1 MSQSTYMKFRSFKP
15 FRFAVLGLSLTS
27 LSALA
32 QRNLTDIPSTDPE
45 VERASFQVA
54 EGFEVSLYAADPRIA
69 KPIQMNF
76 DPQGRLWIASSEVY
90 PQIEPGQKANDKILI
105 LEDTDRDGKADKTT
119 VFADGLLIPTGVEPG
134 DGGAYVAN
142 STELLHFSDTDGD
155 GKADK
160 RRVVLSGFG
169 TEDTHHILHTLRWG
183 YDGCLYMNQSI
194 YIHSHIETPQ
204 GVKRLNAG
212 GVWRFRPETMGLDV
226 FDYGLVN
233 SWGHHFD
240 KFGQHFQTD
249 GAGGEGINYAIPGA
263 YYFTTAYPARILR
276 GLNPGSPKHCGLEVA
291 DGRHLPDDWQGALLT
306 NDFRGNRVCRFV
318 LSDAGAGYVSRE
330 QAEVVKTPHI
340 AFRPIDIKMGPDGAI
355 YIADWYNPIIQHGEV
370 DFRDPRRD
378 HTHGRIWRVTAKGR
392 KLAPWPKLVGAPV
405 RELLDHLKSPEGWTR
420 QQARRVLKERGKSE
434 VLPELAK
441 WAAEIK
447 GDDAAA
453 DQHRLEA
460 LWMYVGLDQL
470 EPNLLAA
477 VLKAKTPEVRA
488 AGARVVSHW
497 HDRLL
502 NALELMKPA
511 IADAHPRVR
520 LEASRTLGAI
530 GTPEAAVLAL
540 GSREKGTDTF
550 LDYGVYLTSR
560 ETAAKWVP
568 AWNDGKLEFSSVDS
582 ALFAASSAENTE
594 VVNGLVARVK
604 DGRISGPKLGEAL
617 QLVANLGRPQDL
629 DLILDSSLQKSAEAA
644 PWLGAL
650 ATAAQGRQLRPT
662 GDLSRIRPLVNSSN
676 LDVATAAVRL
686 AGLWKLEG
694 MRGTLVALAAS
705 GQTNLAFRNV
715 CVEAIGRL
723 GGPES
728 EAVLSQLMTA
738 SEDGNLRNSALQAL
752 ISASPKAAGN
762 AIADRL
768 STSTNREE
776 LTPIMERV
784 VQSKP
789 AVEALLASAGA
800 KKLDAESARLA
811 LRVVRSGGRAD
822 LEPLAKLLEKNA
834 QGGPAIAVPNSLEAM
849 KAIIDEV
856 AKNGDPARGE
866 LVFRRAEL
874 NCYKC
879 HGIGPAGGLVGP
891 NLQSLGASSQPD
903 YIIDSILQPAKAVKE
918 GYNAIVVAMNDGRIL
933 TGIPIGQSPA
943 ELIIRDAE
951 GKELKLPKDQIEDQ
965 KPTGSL
971 MPAGLV
977 DSLTRQELLDLFR
990 FLTELGRVGSYSIP
1004 KERYIRHFEVLEAD
1018 QNAQTGLSRIS
1029 HGGIARG
1036 DQPGLKW
1043 YPVYGTVSGQLQ
1055 RADLPVVKAGA
1066 RASAGFARFVIQAQT
1081 EGVADLKLSDI
1092 KGLQVWLDGVAVE
1105 PANVLKLNLK
1115 AGRHI
1120 VVVALDPETS
1130 SPMLQIQML
1139 DSGTARV
1146 ELPTGP

>member
-1 MSQSTYMKFRSFKP
+1 MKIHTYK
-15 FRFAVLGLSLTS
+15 LSLIVWAS
-27 LSALA
+27 LAACASPAWA
-32 QRNLTDIPSTDPE
+32 QRNLTEIPSTDPE

-54 EGFEVSLYAADPRIA
+54 DGFEVSLYAADPRIA

-105 LEDTDRDGKADKTT
+105 LEDTDRDGKSDKTT

-134 DGGAYVAN
+134 DGGVYVAN
-142 STELLHFSDTDGD
+142 STELLHFSDSDGD
-155 GKADK
+155 GKADR

-212 GVWRFRPETMGLDV
+212 GVWRFRPETMELEV

-291 DGRHLPDDWQGALLT
+291 DGRHLPDSWQGSLLT

-318 LSDAGAGYVSRE
+318 LSDAGAGYESRE
-330 QAEVVKTPHI
+330 QGEVVKTRHV

-392 KLAPWPKLVGAPV
+392 KLAPWPTLVGAPV
-405 RELLDHLKSPEGWTR
+405 KDLLNELNSPEGWTR
-420 QQARRVLKERGKSE
+420 QQARRVLKERGASE
-434 VLPELAK
+434 VLPELAR
-441 WAAEIK
+441 WTAEIK
-447 GDDAAA
+447 GDDIIA
-453 DQHRLEA
+453 DRSRLEA
-460 LWMYVGLDQL
+460 LWIYVSLDQP
-470 EPNLLAA
+470 EPKLLDA

-497 HDRLL
+497 RNRLK
-502 NALELMKPA
+502 NAEELMKPA
-511 IADAHPRVR
+511 IADTHPRVR
-520 LEASRTLGAI
+520 LEAARTLGAI
-530 GTPEAAVLAL
+530 GTASAAIAAIAA
-540 GSREKGTDTF
+540 RDRGTDNF
-550 LDYGVYLTSR
+550 LDYGVYLTAR
-560 ETAAKWVP
+560 ETAREWVP
-568 AWNDGKLEFSSVDS
+568 VWNDSSKKLEFSSPE
-582 ALFAASSAENTE
+582 ATLFAAASAENPD
-594 VVNGLVARVK
+594 VVKGLLARVR
-604 DGRISGPKLGEAL
+604 DGRMAAKSGESL
-617 QLVANLGRPQDL
+617 QLVATLAKPDDL
-629 DLILDSSLQKSAEAA
+629 STIFDTALQKPADSA
-644 PWLGAL
+644 PWLASL
-650 ATAAQGRQLRPT
+650 VTAAQSRQMRPAAELARVRT
-662 GDLSRIRPLVNSSN
+662 LVDSSN
-676 LDVATAAVRL
+676 VEVASAAVRL
-686 AGLWKLEG
+686 AGLWKLENLSPA
-694 MRGTLVALAAS
+694 LVALASS
-705 GQTNLAFRNV
+705 GQTNPSFRRT
-715 CVEAIGRL
+715 CIEALGRL
-723 GGPES
+723 GGGDS
-728 EAVLSQLMTA
+728 VAALNVILTTA
-738 SEDGNLRNSALQAL
+738 DDPAMRSDALAAL
-752 ISASPKAAGN
+752 ISASPQSAGKS
-762 AIADRL
+762 IAQTLADGN
-768 STSTNREE
+768 NRGE
-776 LTPIMERV
+776 LTQIMERV

-789 AVEALLASAGA
+789 AVDALVAAAGPL
-800 KKLDAESARLA
+800 KLNADSARLA
-811 LRVVRSGGRAD
+811 LRVARSGGRKD

-834 QGGPAIAVPNSLEAM
+834 QSGPAIPVPTTLEAM
-849 KAIIDEV
+849 KTLVDEV
-856 AKNGDPARGE
+856 NKMGDPARGE
-866 LVFRRAEL
+866 LVFRRNEL

-951 GKELKLPKDQIEDQ
+951 GKELKLPKAQIEDQ

-971 MPAGLV
+971 MPAGLI

-990 FLTELGRVGSYSIP
+990 FLTELGKVGAYSLP
-1004 KERYIRHFEVLEAD
+1004 KERIIRHYESLSAD
-1018 QNAQTGLSRIS
+1018 QKARTGLARIS

-1036 DQPGLKW
+1036 DQPGLSW
-1043 YPVYGTVSGQLQ
+1043 APLYATVAGNLR
-1055 RADLPVVKAGA
+1055 RAELPVVTATA
-1066 RASAGFARFVIQAQT
+1066 RASAGFARFAVNAQT
-1081 EGVADLKLSDI
+1081 EGTVDLKLSST
-1092 KGLQVWLDGVAVE
+1092 KGLQLWLDGVSVA
-1105 PANVLKLNLK
+1105 PAEVVKLNIK
-1115 AGRHI
+1115 PGRHLVTLAI
-1120 VVVALDPETS
+1120 DPSASDEN
-1130 SPMLQIQML
+1130 LRIHLL
-1139 DSGTARV
+1139 DSGSARI
-1146 ELPTGP
+1146 ELPSGP